1 MTKKML
7 RRIVAVIFA
16 MIIVAGTM
24 LTAFADSSQYV
35 SYESYTYWDNIS
47 GSGRK
52 LVYNRPMFET
62 KNVYSTSEI
71 GTDPAT
77 GKVVDG
83 FSITELVDVCTDLDG
98 NIYLLDYGK
107 EGGANAKV
115 IKLNANYE
123 YIGTVE
129 KVVGP
134 EVQGENGE
142 VTREEYTFT
151 GAENIYVHSDKTLY
165 ICDTLGKRVFR
176 TDLNG
181 NLLDT
186 FVLPKPDEKNGSLIP
201 SDFKFIP
208 VKVVADSR
216 GYIYILSE
224 GSYYGALLYAPDKTF
239 IGFYGANTVTNGILG
254 ALDALMNRMF
264 PNNEKKK
271 NQKRALPFTFT
282 DIVIDNKDFIYTA
295 TDAANKGQLRKLN
308 PGAGN
313 NILDSDNVN
322 FADDSVNYS
331 YWTAGGSFGNS
342 INGLAVDDNEFMYA
356 LDINFGRVFVY
367 DAQCRMLTA
376 FGGGMNTGTQEGT
389 FYNASAISLKGQ
401 DILVVDQLNNNLT
414 VFTPTDYGSKVLAL
428 TRMTIDGDYEK
439 SREGWEEVLKLDKNL
454 QVAYTGLA
462 RAYLADG
469 EYKQAMDIALEG
481 FDRET
486 YALAYEYERQEILAE
501 NFVWLFTGVVLI
513 AAVVIVLVI
522 LNKRRKKAV
531 EVSGDG
537 EVKLMFRTLIH
548 PGLGFEEIKDKKRGS
563 FKVALVI
570 LTLFYVSSVIQTL
583 WGGVLFTNYDPGLF
597 NSLWVFVQSF
607 GLIILW
613 VVANWLVTSL
623 ASGKGKLKEIFVVTC
638 YALVPIIVERL
649 IWIALS
655 NILLPEEGS
664 FLGILST
671 VSLLY
676 TGLLLIIGML
686 RIHDY
691 TMGKFVGTTLLS
703 VLGMAAIVFLII
715 LVVILLQQLGGFI
728 MTLFTEILM

>member
-7 RRIVAVIFA
+7 RRIVAVVFA

-52 LVYNRPMFET
+52 MVCNRPMFET

-77 GKVVDG
+77 GKVADG
-83 FSITELVDVCTDLDG
+83 FSITELVDVCTDPDG

-107 EGGANAKV
+107 EGSINAKV
-115 IKLNANYE
+115 IKLNADYE
-123 YIGTVE
+123 YIGVVE
-129 KVVGP
+129 KVLGP
-134 EVQGENGE
+134 EVKGENGE
-142 VTREEYTFT
+142 VTRAEYTFT
-151 GAENIYVHSDKTLY
+151 GAKNIYVHSDKTLY
-165 ICDTLGKRVFR
+165 ICDTLGKRVLH
-176 TDLNG
+176 TDLEG

-201 SDFKFIP
+201 SDFEFIP

-216 GYIYILSE
+216 DYVYILSE

-254 ALDALMNRMF
+254 ALDSLMNRMF

-271 NQKRALPFTFT
+271 NQKRVLPFTFT

-313 NILDSDNVN
+313 NILDSNSVN

-331 YWTAGGSFGNS
+331 YWGAGGGFKNS

-356 LDINFGRVFVY
+356 LDIKFGRVFVY

-376 FGGGMNTGTQEGT
+376 FGGGMNAGTQEGT
-389 FYNASAISLKGQ
+389 FYNAAAISLKGQ

-439 SREGWEEVLKLDKNL
+439 SREGWIK
-454 QVAYTGLA
+454 T
-462 RAYLADG
+462 
-469 EYKQAMDIALEG
+469 
-481 FDRET
+481 
-486 YALAYEYERQEILAE
+486 
-501 NFVWLFTGVVLI
+501 
-513 AAVVIVLVI
+513 
-522 LNKRRKKAV
+522 
-531 EVSGDG
+531 
-537 EVKLMFRTLIH
+537 FR
-548 PGLGFEEIKDKKRGS
+548 
-563 FKVALVI
+563 
-570 LTLFYVSSVIQTL
+570 
-583 WGGVLFTNYDPGLF
+583 
-597 NSLWVFVQSF
+597 
-607 GLIILW
+607 
-613 VVANWLVTSL
+613 
-623 ASGKGKLKEIFVVTC
+623 
-638 YALVPIIVERL
+638 
-649 IWIALS
+649 
-655 NILLPEEGS
+655 
-664 FLGILST
+664 
-671 VSLLY
+671 
-676 TGLLLIIGML
+676 
-686 RIHDY
+686 
-691 TMGKFVGTTLLS
+691 
-703 VLGMAAIVFLII
+703 
-715 LVVILLQQLGGFI
+715 
-728 MTLFTEILM
+728 